1 MALCLHD
8 GIRDYNL
15 TYTSKRVWFV
25 VIKLNWGQVDRDEL
39 DSDNEGFI
47 VIKMKISDSLEWYY
61 FFTLNY
67 FGRRR
72 KQNSSQQTER
82 VTNIQLS

>member
-25 VIKLNWGQVDRDEL
+25 VIKLN
-39 DSDNEGFI
+39 
-47 VIKMKISDSLEWYY
+47 
-61 FFTLNY
+61 
-67 FGRRR
+67 
-72 KQNSSQQTER
+72 
-82 VTNIQLS
+82 